1 MRCLNIWY
9 QTKIN
14 FRNLFCDKQH
24 ETNLKEY
31 TIMKK
36 YHLTTLL
43 LLLFVATSQAVD
55 INVFFEHADNFFS
68 RYVKEGKVDYVAII
82 RDGRDM
88 KSVMETTQL
97 TKLDSKDITENEMK
111 AFYINAYNIL
121 VIKNVVDHYP
131 IKSPKDVDGF
141 FDKIKHNVAGEEL
154 TLNSI
159 EKDKLMEP
167 YKDARIHFVLACAA
181 QGCPEI
187 ANHAYEPKTL
197 DIWLDKR
204 SAKAL
209 NDVDFIQVDTK
220 EGKVM
225 ISEIF
230 NWYSS
235 DFSEAGNEKGALVFI
250 NKYRDNKIKSDY
262 VVDYY
267 PYNWKLNNY
276 TEQ

>member
-1 MRCLNIWY
+1 
-9 QTKIN
+9 
-14 FRNLFCDKQH
+14 
-24 ETNLKEY
+24 
-31 TIMKK
+31 MKK
-36 YHLTTLL
+36 YSITLL
-43 LLLFVATSQAVD
+43 ITLLVATSQAAD

-68 RYVKEGKVDYVAII
+68 HYVKEGKVDYVAIM
-82 RDGRDM
+82 RDKEDINSIV
-88 KSVMETTQL
+88 KTTAI
-97 TKLDSKDITENEMK
+97 TNLDAKDISKNEKK
-111 AFYINAYNIL
+111 AFYINAYNIM

-141 FDKIKHNVAGEEL
+141 FDTIKNEVAGERL
-154 TLNSI
+154 TLNEI
-159 EKDKLMEP
+159 EKNKLMEP
-167 YKDARIHFVLACAA
+167 YKDARVHFVLVCAA

-187 ANHAYEPKTL
+187 ANFAYEPKTL

-204 SAKAL
+204 STKAL

-220 EGKVM
+220 NGKVM

-235 DFSEAGNEKGALVFI
+235 DFSKEGNEKGALVFI

-262 VVDYY
+262 SVDYY

-276 TEQ
+276 EKR